1 MISVLVVTYDA
12 ERELALCRQSLRDA
26 ARELEPL
33 GESLEVVV
41 ADNGSRDGTR
51 ALVRERFG
59 EMRCLELGRN
69 LGFGAANNQA
79 VAVAGGELLLLLNPD
94 AWLEA
99 GSLPLLVERLQRDP
113 GLGLVAPRFR
123 SPAGERQFDWV
134 PRVSLF
140 GEAVQRVRTHAG
152 RGRFNVESLPR
163 PLRAVGWSG
172 WYTAAC
178 AMVRR
183 SAFEAVGGFDEG
195 FFLYFEDVDL
205 CAAGASRLAAG
216 PRSRSA
222 RLSRGLVRRAATSR
236 RPSGSGTT
244 WWSSS
249 TGGPSCGTT
258 ASIVR
263 PGSSDGCGVTCAAS
277 IVGSKDATR
286 CDDSCSPSS
295 NRPSPRL
302 PGGISAGIA
311 G

>member
-12 ERELALCRQSLRDA
+12 ERELALCLQSLRDA

-33 GESLEVVV
+33 GETLEVVV
-41 ADNGSRDGTR
+41 ADNGSRDSTR

-59 EMRCLELGRN
+59 EMRCIELGRN

-79 VAVAGGELLLLLNPD
+79 AAVAGGELLLLLNPD
-94 AWLEA
+94 AWLES
-99 GSLPLLVERLQRDP
+99 GSLPLLVERLRRDP

-152 RGRFNVESLPR
+152 RGRFNVETLPGL
-163 PLRAVGWSG
+163 LRALGWSG

-178 AMVRR
+178 ALVRR

-205 CAAGASRLAAG
+205 CTRLERAGWRLDLVPEALAYHVG
-216 PRSRSA
+216 SSA
-222 RLSRGLVRRAATSR
+222 RRHEPAPERKRRELVELEYRRAQLRYYRKHRPAWEQRWLRRHLSRKYRRLEGRDEVRRKLLAE
-236 RPSGSGTT
+236 
-244 WWSSS
+244 
-249 TGGPSCGTT
+249 
-258 ASIVR
+258 
-263 PGSSDGCGVTCAAS
+263 
-277 IVGSKDATR
+277 
-286 CDDSCSPSS
+286 
-295 NRPSPRL
+295 L
-302 PGGISAGIA
+302 E
-311 G
+311 